1 MLVVEAEV
9 VELLGLAESVAG
21 AGLADEVAS
30 DVEEEGMEDGEID
43 VLVEVGGGSGGGF
56 LAAMKDDEGGDTDLK
71 AWLAPPL
78 EGCEDLATEES
89 AMVATFLCVEELS
102 KVIGVC

>member
-1 MLVVEAEV
+1 
-9 VELLGLAESVAG
+9 
-21 AGLADEVAS
+21 
-30 DVEEEGMEDGEID
+30 MEDGEID
-43 VLVEVGGGSGGGF
+43 VLVEVGGGSGGGSGGGF